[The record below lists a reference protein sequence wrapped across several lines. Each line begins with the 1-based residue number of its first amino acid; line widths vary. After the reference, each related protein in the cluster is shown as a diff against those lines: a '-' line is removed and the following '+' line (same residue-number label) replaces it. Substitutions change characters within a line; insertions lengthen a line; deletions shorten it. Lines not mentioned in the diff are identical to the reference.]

1 VPRARSSLPVEFLP
15 TRRAGRGAAARVR
28 VTAAMREFNRFVL
41 VPARLNAAVSW
52 APASGVGCSGASLCS
67 PSDKVSSHELAGRVD
82 FELGWGRRST
92 AWLGRQGH
100 SDAP

>member
-15 TRRAGRGAAARVR
+15 TRRAGRGAAARVQ

-52 APASGVGCSGASLCS
+52 APASKYSTVVLVVAV
-67 PSDKVSSHELAGRVD
+67 PPFAPRQIRLAVTNSRAG
-82 FELGWGRRST
+82 
-92 AWLGRQGH
+92 
-100 SDAP
+100 